1 MSPKSRVLLV
11 VLGWVVAV
19 SLLHLWLNLHAFD
32 SGGPASQAEHQ
43 FRVGFLP
50 VT

>member
-1 MSPKSRVLLV
+1 MKRWLVLAALGWLV
-11 VLGWVVAV
+11 VVT
-19 SLLHLWLNLHAFD
+19 LLHLWLNLGAFEYRRE
-32 SGGPASQAEHQ
+32 SAGNEGPT

>member
-1 MSPKSRVLLV
+1 MKRWLVFAALGWLV
-11 VLGWVVAV
+11 VVT
-19 SLLHLWLNLHAFD
+19 LLHLWLNLGAFEQRRD
-32 SGGPASQAEHQ
+32 STGDLGPR

>member
-1 MSPKSRVLLV
+1 MSSKSRVLLV
-11 VLGWVVAV
+11 LVGWVAV
-19 SLLHLWLNLHAFD
+19 ISVLHLWLNLGAFD
-32 SGGPASQAEHQ
+32 ARRPAAHDSLP

>member
-1 MSPKSRVLLV
+1 MKRWILLAI
-11 VLGWVVAV
+11 LGWITTIT
-19 SLLHLWLNLHAFD
+19 LLHLWLNLRLFD
-32 SGGPASQAEHQ
+32 AQG